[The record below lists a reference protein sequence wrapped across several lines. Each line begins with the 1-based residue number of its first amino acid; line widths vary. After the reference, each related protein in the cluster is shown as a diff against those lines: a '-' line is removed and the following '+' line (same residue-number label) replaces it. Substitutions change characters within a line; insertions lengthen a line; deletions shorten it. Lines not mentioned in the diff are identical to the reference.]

1 MTLKEQLSAD
11 LKQSMKDKDV
21 IRKNT
26 VQLTRAAILQ
36 YEKDNKTELDE
47 AGVLDIIA
55 KELKKRRDS
64 LPDFERGGRMDLVEG
79 IKSEMEVLLAY
90 LPAQLSDSEIAA
102 IVADAVA
109 QTGAASIKDM
119 GKVMAI
125 VTAATK
131 GRADAKVVGELVKKT
146 LA

>member
-1 MTLKEQLSAD
+1 MTLKEQLAAD
-11 LKQSMKDKDV
+11 LKQSMKDKDTV
-21 IRKNT
+21 RKNT

-36 YEKDNKTELDE
+36 YEKDNRTELDE
-47 AGVLDIIA
+47 AGVLDIVA

-64 LPDFERGGRMDLVEG
+64 LPDFERSGRDDLVEG
-79 IKSEMEVLLAY
+79 IKSEIEILLTY
-90 LPAQLSDSEIAA
+90 LPAQLNDDEIAA

-109 QTGAASIKDM
+109 QTGASSVKDM
-119 GKVMAI
+119 GRVMAI

-131 GRADAKVVGELVKKT
+131 GRADAKRVGELVKKT

>member
-1 MTLKEQLSAD
+1 MTLKEQLAAD
-11 LKQSMKDKDV
+11 LKQAMKDKDV

-36 YEKDNKTELDE
+36 YEKDNRTELDE
-47 AGVLDIIA
+47 SGVLDIVA

-64 LPDFERGGRMDLVEG
+64 LPDFERSGRDDLVQG
-79 IKSEMEVLLAY
+79 IKSEIEILLAY
-90 LPAQLSDSEIAA
+90 LPAQLNDDEIAA

-109 QTGAASIKDM
+109 QTGASSIKDM